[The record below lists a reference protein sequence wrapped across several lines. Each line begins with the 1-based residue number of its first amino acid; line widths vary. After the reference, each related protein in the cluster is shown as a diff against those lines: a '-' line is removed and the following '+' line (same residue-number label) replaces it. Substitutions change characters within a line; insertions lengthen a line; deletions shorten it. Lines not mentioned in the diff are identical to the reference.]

1 MSLTWQQLAEL
12 DSLLSDLA
20 DVRLSAERRLALE
33 GLLQAESEARDHYI
47 RFMALGSDLHEFG
60 ATSLSVDDDE
70 LSVESSLRDADAGL
84 GETGPRGRVS
94 PRRDTARGASGR
106 WWPAWTAAGILVLA
120 ITLLATWW
128 PPRPDTSPP
137 PAAGPIVGRLE
148 NVAGLVE
155 VAVGEGSATQAVEKG
170 SVHSGQTIVTKGK
183 EAQAAIRL
191 EDGTLILVAGD
202 TRVAFSPEERDRID
216 IELGNATAAVRPR
229 PADRPLVFCTP
240 EARIEVLGTR
250 LSVARAERR
259 TRVDVLEGDI
269 RLTRLSDQRSVT
281 LAGGQTAD
289 VSPQADL
296 RPAPIQPAPDTWSL
310 DFNDGLPPGW
320 ETGQLVFHDLPEGS
334 RAAARTAAVEENG
347 QRRHQLRSHNAWSKG
362 LFTLHDDSWIHIRY
376 RLEKPGTFL
385 LYVVCRQYDFGEP
398 VATLLTPGNLR
409 QTEPNRWHTLTL
421 PLNQFRR
428 ARAQDIV
435 PLNGQLV
442 AFCLAFDSPEH
453 NPGLT
458 VDRVWITRGMP
469 AEPRLPGEEDSS
481 PVDGTP

>member
-1 MSLTWQQLAEL
+1 MSLTLHQIAEL
-12 DSLLSDLA
+12 EILCSDLA
-20 DVRLSAERRLALE
+20 EERLSAEGRLALE
-33 GLLQAESEARDHYI
+33 GLLRSEPEAREHYI
-47 RFMALGSDLHEFG
+47 RFMALCSDLHEVA
-60 ATSLSVDDDE
+60 ATSLSAGYEDE
-70 LSVESSLRDADAGL
+70 LEYGDAGL

-94 PRRDTARGASGR
+94 PRRDPARGASGR

-120 ITLLATWW
+120 VVLLATWG

-148 NVAGLVE
+148 NVVGLVD
-155 VAVGEGSATQAVEKG
+155 VTVGEGSTTQAVENG
-170 SVHSGQTIVTKGK
+170 PVHSGQTVVTKGK
-183 EAQAAIRL
+183 DAQAAIRL
-191 EDGTLILVAGD
+191 EDSTLILVAGD
-202 TRVAFSPEERDRID
+202 TRVAFPAEERDRID
-216 IELGNATAAVRPR
+216 IERGNAIASVRAR

-296 RPAPIQPAPDTWSL
+296 RPAPIQPVPDTWSL
-310 DFNDGLPPGW
+310 DFNDGLPSGW

-334 RAAARTAAVEENG
+334 RATARTAAVEENG
-347 QRRHQLRSHNAWSKG
+347 QRRYQLRSHNAWSNG

-385 LYVVCRQYDFGEP
+385 LYVVCRQHDFGEP
-398 VATLLTPGNLR
+398 VCTVLTPGNLR
-409 QTEPNRWHTLTL
+409 QTEPQCWHTLTL

-428 ARAQDIV
+428 SRAQDIV
-435 PLNGQLV
+435 PLEGQLV
-442 AFCLAFDSPEH
+442 AFSLVFDSPEH
-453 NPGLT
+453 TPGLT
-458 VDRVWITRGMP
+458 VDRLWITRGSP
-469 AEPRLPGEEDSS
+469 AEPRS
-481 PVDGTP
+481 PLEADLNPAVVAP